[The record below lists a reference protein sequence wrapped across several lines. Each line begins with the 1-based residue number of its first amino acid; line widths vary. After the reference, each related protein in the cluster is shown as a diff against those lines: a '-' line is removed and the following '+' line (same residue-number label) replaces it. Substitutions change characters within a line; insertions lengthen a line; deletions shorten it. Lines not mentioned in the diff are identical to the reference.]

1 MSTVM
6 LLLAMHPDHQ
16 QTLFDEL
23 KRVMPH
29 KDTDLTASHLN
40 QLDFTTRCIKES
52 LRLFPTVPFIART
65 PDQPIKINGIVI
77 PAGVPIIMANGQIHR
92 REEYWG
98 NDAKQFNPNRFLRPE
113 CRPECQVAGSMLG
126 FSYGPRNC
134 IGMPHLTFASL
145 SSFDSQIELLTFN
158 QHFRFYSVSFFWGWS
173 TQCSISISTWNKQL
187 IITQWPRWKR
197 WSPIPFATIVWRP
210 HWKWTNWNLS
220 SASHIDCWTPIWFK
234 CTKELNEVR
243 SWFCFLEGHVNV
255 RPSGPW
261 PTNHMDSIFVDTA
274 QRNRCETRNTSRHSI
289 LNK

>member
-65 PDQPIKINGIVI
+65 PIQPIKINGIVI

-98 NDAKQFNPNRFLRPE
+98 CDAKQFNPNRFLRPE
-113 CRPECQVAGSMLG
+113 CRPESQVAGSMLA

-134 IGMPHLTFASL
+134 IGMPHLTFTFL
-145 SSFDSQIELLTFN
+145 SPVRSQIELLTFN
-158 QHFRFYSVSFFWGWS
+158 QHFRFYSVFFFLDTPDAMFDRFQPG
-173 TQCSISISTWNKQL
+173 TTAYYYAM
-187 IITQWPRWKR
+187 
-197 WSPIPFATIVWRP
+197 ATMKTVVAHTIHNYRL
-210 HWKWTNWNLS
+210 T
-220 SASHIDCWTPIWFK
+220 TPIR
-234 CTKELNEVR
+234 TR
-243 SWFCFLEGHVNV
+243 PFL
-255 RPSGPW
+255 
-261 PTNHMDSIFVDTA
+261 
-274 QRNRCETRNTSRHSI
+274 I
-289 LNK
+289 L

>member
-158 QHFRFYSVSFFWGWS
+158 QHFRFYSVSY
-173 TQCSISISTWNKQL
+173 
-187 IITQWPRWKR
+187 
-197 WSPIPFATIVWRP
+197 
-210 HWKWTNWNLS
+210 
-220 SASHIDCWTPIWFK
+220 
-234 CTKELNEVR
+234 
-243 SWFCFLEGHVNV
+243 
-255 RPSGPW
+255 
-261 PTNHMDSIFVDTA
+261 SIFLDPLTA
-274 QRNRCETRNTSRHSI
+274 PDAMFDIDFNLEQTAYYYAMATMKTVVAHTIRNYRLTTPLKMDELKFKLSITYRLLNTHLIQVHERTE
-289 LNK
+289 